1 MDFADGIQFTNFE
14 ISKINFVIE
23 SGCGLFASACSRSGL
38 RARMSL
44 LRYLKKGSGSV
55 LPSPGGFLSRHMPS
69 SSIASA
75 NKEVKSVLECRSH
88 KPRGQTSS
96 LLSVDR
102 KREVSKLNVG
112 VVLII
117 AIREISNHEMN
128 LMSIR
133 EIYAPRKLPETMDEL
148 STTCNPKLKLYQDAC
163 QRLMLHPY
171 ISASRISS

>member
-1 MDFADGIQFTNFE
+1 
-14 ISKINFVIE
+14 
-23 SGCGLFASACSRSGL
+23 
-38 RARMSL
+38 MSL

-55 LPSPGGFLSRHMPS
+55 LPSPGGSLSRHMPS

-88 KPRGQTSS
+88 KPRSQTSS

-117 AIREISNHEMN
+117 AIREISNHENEFDVNSRNIRPSKITRYTVSVSKEVFNLIFGAKMAAVGMN
-128 LMSIR
+128 AKFYSHSQALNGDFFHGN
-133 EIYAPRKLPETMDEL
+133 L
-148 STTCNPKLKLYQDAC
+148 
-163 QRLMLHPY
+163 
-171 ISASRISS
+171 